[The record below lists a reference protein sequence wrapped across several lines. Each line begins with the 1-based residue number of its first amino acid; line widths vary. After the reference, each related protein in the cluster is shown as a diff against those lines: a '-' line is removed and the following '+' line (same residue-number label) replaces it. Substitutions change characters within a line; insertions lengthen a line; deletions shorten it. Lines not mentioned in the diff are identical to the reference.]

1 MGGNG
6 VTALAASPAA
16 VVLLQSYAWQGHS
29 EHSGS
34 FENVAL
40 AATHS
45 SSKCCTAGAERHPGQ
60 QGAGIST
67 GAELLLH
74 VGMCALVPQARPSP
88 LPRL

>member
-1 MGGNG
+1 MSRIG

-16 VVLLQSYAWQGHS
+16 VLLWQSYAWQGHT
-29 EHSGS
+29 EQSGT
-34 FENVAL
+34 FGNVAL

-45 SSKCCTAGAERHPGQ
+45 SSKRCTAGAERHPGQ

-67 GAELLLH
+67 GAGLLLH
-74 VGMCALVPQARPSP
+74 MGMCALVPQARPST